1 MFIDQKGRLFG
12 KINVIDLLTVLVAV
26 LIIVGILYKFVLSE
40 NKGVGNDAL
49 IQYTVS
55 ITDIRNFTVDAVNVE
70 DEIYDSKTDTYM
82 GKVIAKEVK
91 PFMDYITKTDGT
103 VALAEKPGKFE
114 LLLTIQV
121 PGVVNDYSYLAS
133 GNRDVNNQSKI
144 YLENRIAGIQ
154 GTVVDVLRV
163 TP

>member
-12 KINVIDLLTVLVAV
+12 KINVIDLLAVLVAA
-26 LIIVGILYKFVLSE
+26 LIIAGVLYKFVLSE
-40 NKGVGNDAL
+40 NRGVGNDTL

-70 DEIYDSKTDTYM
+70 DDMYDSKTDTYM
-82 GKVIAKEVK
+82 GKVISKEVK
-91 PFMDYITKTDGT
+91 PFKDYITKTDGT

-121 PGVVNDYSYLAS
+121 PGVVNNYSYLAS
-133 GNRDVNNQSKI
+133 GNRDINNQSTVF
-144 YLENRIAGIQ
+144 LENRVVEIQ
-154 GTVVDVLRV
+154 GKVVDVRKK
-163 TP
+163 